1 MDKGINL
8 EMWRHSSSMKQVVNI
23 IIALK
28 RMKHIKTKSSE
39 FGEEE
44 VLNIIMDSVIQGTTT
59 KLSCS

>member
-1 MDKGINL
+1 
-8 EMWRHSSSMKQVVNI
+8 MKQVVNI

-59 KLSCS
+59 KLTYS